1 MTKPCKRRDL
11 IALLATIVI
20 GALSFSACGTTA
32 ENSAPTQPAT
42 AAAPAEAALPTVTT
56 PAPTTAQA
64 ADETPTQTAAITE
77 SVATTPTTDQSAQ
90 VASAAPAAPMF
101 DPAQTALRLT
111 TVANGLLKPD
121 FLTHAGDGS
130 GRLFVVEQA
139 GRIRIIDGDKVVETP
154 FLDISDRVGSSSN
167 EQGLLGLAFAP
178 DYASSG
184 TFFVNYTN
192 RAGDTVISRFQVT
205 TDAQV
210 ADPASETLVLTFQQ
224 PAPNHNGGMILFG
237 PDGMLWVGTGDGGA
251 SNDRFG
257 NGQNPQ
263 TLLGKMLRIDVMS
276 DPTQPYTIPAD
287 NPWVTA
293 QWNGQT
299 VRGEIWA
306 LGLRNPWR
314 YSFDAATNDLWIAD
328 VGQNTWEEVNF
339 VAAGSAGGLNF
350 GWPIME
356 GLHCFQQAEC
366 DATGL
371 VPPVI
376 EYDHSGNCSI
386 TGGHVYR
393 GSIPAL
399 QGVYF
404 YADYCSMR
412 IWAATPAGDGTWRS
426 DLVLQS
432 DAPITSWGADQ
443 DGELYIVEANGRI
456 SRMELAE

>member
-20 GALSFSACGTTA
+20 GALSISACGTTA

-56 PAPTTAQA
+56 PAPETAQA
-64 ADETPTQTAAITE
+64 ADETPTQPAAITE

-90 VASAAPAAPMF
+90 VASAAPAAPVF

-205 TDAQV
+205 ADAQV

-293 QWNGQT
+293 QWNGQA

-314 YSFDAATNDLWIAD
+314 YSFDATTNDLWIAD

-350 GWPIME
+350 GWPLME

-371 VPPVI
+371 LPPVI

-412 IWAATPAGDGTWRS
+412 IWAATPAGDGTWKS

-443 DGELYIVEANGRI
+443 DGELYIVEANGHI
-456 SRMELAE
+456 SRLELAE

>member
-20 GALSFSACGTTA
+20 GALSISACGTTA

-90 VASAAPAAPMF
+90 VASAAPAAPVF

-205 TDAQV
+205 ADAQV

-314 YSFDAATNDLWIAD
+314 YSFDATTNDLWIAD

-350 GWPIME
+350 GWPLME

-371 VPPVI
+371 LPPVI

-412 IWAATPAGDGTWRS
+412 IWAATPAGDGTWKS

-443 DGELYIVEANGRI
+443 DGELYIVEANGHI
-456 SRMELAE
+456 SRLELAE